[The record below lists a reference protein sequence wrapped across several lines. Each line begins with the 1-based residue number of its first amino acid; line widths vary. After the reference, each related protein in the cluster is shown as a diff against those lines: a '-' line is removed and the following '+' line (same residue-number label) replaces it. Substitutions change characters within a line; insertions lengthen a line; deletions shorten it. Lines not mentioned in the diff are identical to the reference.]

1 MPPKKETA
9 KSENAA
15 FAFVEGDLVDLPGLA
30 ARLRGAQDPVSQYLY
45 GGLGPE
51 TRRLLDRS
59 DSATQSSGALAK
71 ALVDEFNKV
80 IEDSAFYDVKR
91 FAEVALSEKTRSL
104 TGKRLS
110 RAEVV
115 RLNVL
120 LLEDSF
126 PSELLRNISDEP
138 KLAIERVQTGVRIER
153 RMLKVLKGLAEYHE
167 VSLGELLEDI
177 VLHAFEGVS
186 TFDGATSRERIAALK
201 EVYNM
206 DYDAHAG
213 PRFVEAPAGV

>member
-1 MPPKKETA
+1 MHL
-9 KSENAA
+9 
-15 FAFVEGDLVDLPGLA
+15 VGDGLSVQQNILPRIA
-30 ARLRGAQDPVSQYLY
+30 
-45 GGLGPE
+45 
-51 TRRLLDRS
+51 
-59 DSATQSSGALAK
+59 SGS
-71 ALVDEFNKV
+71 N
-80 IEDSAFYDVKR
+80 
-91 FAEVALSEKTRSL
+91 EVFL
-104 TGKRLS
+104 LS
-110 RAEVV
+110 RWGIWVV

-213 PRFVEAPAGV
+213 PRFAEAPAGV

>member
-30 ARLRGAQDPVSQYLY
+30 AKLRGAQDPVSQYLD

-71 ALVDEFNKV
+71 ALADEFNKV

-115 RLNVL
+115 P
-120 LLEDSF
+120 DSPPKIVGMAF
-126 PSELLRNISDEP
+126 VGLQQVWGVNRGVDRALR
-138 KLAIERVQTGVRIER
+138 
-153 RMLKVLKGLAEYHE
+153 
-167 VSLGELLEDI
+167 
-177 VLHAFEGVS
+177 GVS
-186 TFDGATSRERIAALK
+186 ERIG
-201 EVYNM
+201 N
-206 DYDAHAG
+206 G
-213 PRFVEAPAGV
+213 

>member
-1 MPPKKETA
+1 M
-9 KSENAA
+9 
-15 FAFVEGDLVDLPGLA
+15 
-30 ARLRGAQDPVSQYLY
+30 
-45 GGLGPE
+45 
-51 TRRLLDRS
+51 
-59 DSATQSSGALAK
+59 
-71 ALVDEFNKV
+71 

-186 TFDGATSRERIAALK
+186 IMGASMARRQGSVSR
-201 EVYNM
+201 
-206 DYDAHAG
+206 
-213 PRFVEAPAGV
+213 P